1 MDTSVC
7 PGLLT
12 GTGVEDGRALDPTL
26 ALALGVVLADAE
38 AGADDEAGV
47 DAALTSVSVA
57 SAAVLPPPSNVQPAS
72 ASTQTTTTAA
82 ETLPNTVPPPVDHPS
97 CRVPITESRTPTR
110 KRPHTTTSGVPS

>member
-12 GTGVEDGRALDPTL
+12 GTGVGDGRALDP
-26 ALALGVVLADAE
+26 ALALGVVL

-47 DAALTSVSVA
+47 DAALASVSVA
-57 SAAVLPPPSNVQPAS
+57 SAAVLPPPSKVQPAS

-82 ETLPNTVPPPVDHPS
+82 ETLPHTVPPPVDHPS
-97 CRVPITESRTPTR
+97 CGVPITESRTPTR
-110 KRPHTTTSGVPS
+110 KRPHATVTGVPS